1 MSLEARAGWAR
12 KSSTHA
18 WSSNTGGPRP
28 KLEAHTASTSGPVC
42 NSMRHRGHISG
53 LRHASHR
60 GGHSWR
66 DPVQPAGIRAP
77 VS

>member
-28 KLEAHTASTSGPVC
+28 KLEAHTATTSGPVC
-42 NSMRHRGHISG
+42 NSMRDGGYISG
-53 LRHASHR
+53 LRHRPTGVVAARFTCTGSGR
-60 GGHSWR
+60 QSATG
-66 DPVQPAGIRAP
+66 
-77 VS
+77 